1 MVVRHFIEH
10 VRDLTGMIYGRR
22 VYEIMRYWEEDLPDW
37 DAEERN
43 FAAVWRSMSAAA
55 KMRAILEEPFEPFC
69 ERSIAALAPPFPCRR
84 IPGERG
90 VLPVR

>member
-1 MVVRHFIEH
+1 MNEKSANVAVQIKTLIPTMV
-10 VRDLTGMIYGRR
+10 
-22 VYEIMRYWEEDLPDW
+22 
-37 DAEERN
+37 
-43 FAAVWRSMSAAA
+43 SAAA